1 MSTYNFHGN
10 ISGPGNYGDNGK
22 IEMHYGQSPADALR
36 LAGELVRQLRT
47 ESPALA
53 GEAELLR
60 GELVRADEEGRPA
73 DRGRLREWLELI
85 SVGAAAGSG
94 SFALAQELGR
104 ALGV

>member
-22 IEMHYGQSPADALR
+22 IVVHHGQSPAEALR
-36 LAGELVRQLRT
+36 LAGDLVRQLRA

-85 SVGAAAGSG
+85 STGAAAGSG
-94 SFALAQELGR
+94 SFTLAQELGR
-104 ALGV
+104 ALGM